1 MKGEGSHEAIFTGR
15 SVSRGGQTAQHHRRD
30 GAGISRLGDTRDR
43 DHGRC
48 VCGKLCYPGR
58 GDLYHDG
65 QNEAGPI
72 RPAFNAGRP
81 FLSLLRLQAKRPATT
96 LPESMTAESDSF
108 PEMTSV

>member
-1 MKGEGSHEAIFTGR
+1 MKRFLRAAASLAVVLGCLT
-15 SVSRGGQTAQHHRRD
+15 TA
-30 GAGISRLGDTRDR
+30 GDR